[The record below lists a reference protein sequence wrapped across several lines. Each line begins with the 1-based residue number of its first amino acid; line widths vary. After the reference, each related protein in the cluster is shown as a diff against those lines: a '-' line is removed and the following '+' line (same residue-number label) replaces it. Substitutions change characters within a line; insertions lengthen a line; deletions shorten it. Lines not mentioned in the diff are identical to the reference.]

1 MKSLTQIARFD
12 SWPPIGLCVLAFW
25 LRVIGLNA
33 RPVWY
38 DEAFAVLFAEKGF
51 SAMLVGTLTP
61 VQGAAAD
68 VHPIAYYTA
77 LNGWMQLLGQSPLAV
92 RLLSVYAGVLAVA
105 VCYGVGRQLFGKGSA
120 RAGMLIAASL
130 PFQIYYGQEARMYAS
145 LALFCALTIWFYLRA
160 LKGEGA
166 NRNWGSPDFNGN
178 GLQNLLILPE
188 VGRLRTPISRSIRE
202 SRNWLN
208 WVGVGVSAAAALYMH
223 NLAGIFLLVFGLSTL
238 PKPKVFAKVALAGAL
253 AFALWLPWLLN
264 LPGQFAK
271 LQQAYWVTRPNLLT
285 LLQTLIVY
293 HSGEELLEARVMLPL
308 TLFVSLALPL
318 MALFQV
324 FKGVVAPALCGLPR
338 PDTRR
343 VGWLLALAFGP
354 ALLLFLV
361 SLYQPIYIQRA
372 LLPAGLMYA
381 PVLGWLLWPPRLS
394 LIHAPAPI
402 RLLLALALGSV
413 VIFGL
418 TAHYTF
424 AQFPR
429 PNFQEAVT
437 FLKTHFE
444 PGDVVVHSN
453 KLSFLPMYYYDRTL
467 PQTFVADPSGSGSD
481 TLALPTQQVL
491 GLFASPDVAAVT
503 WSAKRIWFVI
513 FDKALAEFAPTPHPH
528 LVWLEDHY
536 RQQSVDRFSDLLIY
550 EFAAP

>member
-1 MKSLTQIARFD
+1 MKSPIQIARFD
-12 SWPPIGLCVLAFW
+12 SWPPIGLCAWAFW

-68 VHPIAYYTA
+68 VHPLAYYTA
-77 LNGWMQLLGQSPLAV
+77 LNGWMQFLGQSPLAV
-92 RLLSVYAGVLAVA
+92 RLLSVYAGVLAVV

-166 NRNWGSPDFNGN
+166 NRNG
-178 GLQNLLILPE
+178 
-188 VGRLRTPISRSIRE
+188 
-202 SRNWLN
+202 LN
-208 WVGVGVSAAAALYMH
+208 WVGVGVSAAAALYMQ

-238 PKPKVFAKVALAGAL
+238 PKPKVFTKVALAGAL

-324 FKGVVAPALCGLPR
+324 FKGVVAPMRWGVPR

-343 VGWLLALAFGP
+343 AGWLLGLAFGP

-381 PVLGWLLWPPRLS
+381 LVLGWLLWPPRLS
-394 LIHAPAPI
+394 STHAPAPV
-402 RLLLALALGSV
+402 RLLLALGLGSV

-418 TAHYTF
+418 AAHYTF

-437 FLKTHFE
+437 FLKTRFE

-453 KLSFLPMYYYDRTL
+453 KLSFLPMYYYDRSL
-467 PQTFVADPSGSGSD
+467 PQTFVADLPGSGSD

-503 WSAKRIWFVI
+503 GSAKRVWFVI
-513 FDKALAEFAPTPHPH
+513 FDKALVEFAPTPHPH

-536 RQQSVDRFSDLLIY
+536 RQQSVERFNDLLIY